1 MLKYF
6 NIDELLNSFESDE
19 KNKGRRY
26 REFLYHCFMKFEE
39 QIKKIKS
46 KKIINRYETMRKNT
60 FSYLI
65 RNEKEITLKLSRSR

>member
-1 MLKYF
+1 MKQ
-6 NIDELLNSFESDE
+6 NIPVEDLMDSFESNE
-19 KNKGRRY
+19 KNLGRRY
-26 REFLYHCFMKFEE
+26 NEFLYHCFMKFEE

-65 RNEKEITLKLSRSR
+65 QNKKEITFKLSRSR

>member
-6 NIDELLNSFESDE
+6 NVDDLIKSFDSDE

-26 REFLYHCFMKFEE
+26 REFLYHCFMKFED

-46 KKIINRYETMRKNT
+46 KKIINKYDTMRKNT
-60 FSYLI
+60 LSYLI
-65 RNEKEITLKLSRSR
+65 QHEKEITLKLSR